1 VAPSQEGRAPVSV
14 IIPTYGRGTAIIKV
28 LERIAVCRPSPAK
41 IIVHLDAP
49 ADNALA
55 EISRLFPDI
64 IVLSSDTRLGPGG
77 GRHRALMACD
87 TPFAV
92 SFDDDSY
99 PIDQQFFS
107 EVERLFV
114 QNEDVALLAAQIWH
128 RNEDVPEL
136 SDWMYDRPSFVG
148 CGFAIRVEAYRQ
160 IRGYLPRPVAYGVE
174 ETDVSLQLFA
184 ARQRICQ
191 VGALRVFHDT
201 DLKHHSSAV
210 ITAASIT
217 NLALYAF
224 LHYPV
229 SRLGWGVLQV
239 ANRVRFLASRRRFR
253 GIIAGFLAI
262 PLDCYRFRQ
271 YRDPVDPDVLSRFF
285 RLISRDPKPTMQGS
299 VNGS

>member
-1 VAPSQEGRAPVSV
+1 MAPSEQGRAPVSV

-28 LERIAVCRPSPAK
+28 LERIALCRPSPAK

>member
-1 VAPSQEGRAPVSV
+1 VAPSEEGRAPVSV

-28 LERIAVCRPSPAK
+28 LERVALCRPLPAK

-55 EISRLFPDI
+55 EISGLFPDVL
-64 IVLSSDTRLGPGG
+64 VLSSNTRLGPGG

-99 PIDQQFFS
+99 PIDEQFFS

-114 QNEDVALLAAQIWH
+114 QNEGVALLAAQIWH
-128 RNEDVPEL
+128 RNEAMPEL
-136 SDWMYDRPSFVG
+136 SAWMFDRPSFVG
-148 CGFAIRVEAYRQ
+148 CGFAIRVEAYRK

-184 ARQRICQ
+184 AGQRICQ

-201 DLKHHSSAV
+201 DLQHHSSAV

-217 NLALYAF
+217 NLGLYAF
-224 LHYPV
+224 LHYPA
-229 SRLGWGVLQV
+229 SRLGWGVVQV

-271 YRDPVDPDVLSRFF
+271 YRDPVDPNVLSRFF

>member
-1 VAPSQEGRAPVSV
+1 MAASEEGRAPVSV

-28 LERIAVCRPSPAK
+28 LERIALCRPSPAK

-49 ADNALA
+49 VDNALA
-55 EISRLFPDI
+55 DISRLFPDI
-64 IVLSSDTRLGPGG
+64 VVLSSKTRLGPGG

-99 PIDQQFFS
+99 PIDQRFFS

-201 DLKHHSSAV
+201 DLQHHSSAV

-239 ANRVRFLASRRRFR
+239 ANRVRFLAGRRRFR

>member
-1 VAPSQEGRAPVSV
+1 MVGGHEGRAPVSV
-14 IIPTYGRGTAIIKV
+14 IIPTYGRGAAIIKV
-28 LERIAVCRPSPAK
+28 LERIVLCRPLPAK

-55 EISRLFPDI
+55 DISRLFPDVV
-64 IVLSSDTRLGPGG
+64 VLSSSTRLGPGG

-87 TPFAV
+87 TPIAV

-99 PIDQQFFS
+99 PIDEQFFS
-107 EVERLFV
+107 EVARLFA

-128 RNEDVPEL
+128 RNEKMPEL
-136 SDWMYDRPSFVG
+136 ADWMFERPNFVG
-148 CGFAIRVEAYRQ
+148 CGFAIRVEAYRK
-160 IRGYLPRPVAYGVE
+160 IRGYLPRPIAYGVE

-201 DLKHHSSAV
+201 DLKHHSSPV

-217 NLALYAF
+217 NLGLYAF

-229 SRLGWGVLQV
+229 SRFGWGVLQV

-253 GIIAGFLAI
+253 GIITGFLAI

-285 RLISRDPKPTMQGS
+285 RLISRDPKPTVQGS

>member
-1 VAPSQEGRAPVSV
+1 MAPSQEGRAPVSV

-77 GRHRALMACD
+77 GRHRALMACE

-136 SDWMYDRPSFVG
+136 SDWMYDRPTFVG

>member
-1 VAPSQEGRAPVSV
+1 MAPSQEGRAPVSV

-28 LERIAVCRPSPAK
+28 LERIALCRPLPAK

-64 IVLSSDTRLGPGG
+64 MVLSSDTRLGPGG

-99 PIDQQFFS
+99 PIDEQFFS

-114 QNEDVALLAAQIWH
+114 RNEDVALLAAQIWH

-148 CGFAIRVEAYRQ
+148 CGFAIRVEAYRK

>member
-77 GRHRALMACD
+77 GRHRALMACE

-136 SDWMYDRPSFVG
+136 SDWMYDRPTFVG